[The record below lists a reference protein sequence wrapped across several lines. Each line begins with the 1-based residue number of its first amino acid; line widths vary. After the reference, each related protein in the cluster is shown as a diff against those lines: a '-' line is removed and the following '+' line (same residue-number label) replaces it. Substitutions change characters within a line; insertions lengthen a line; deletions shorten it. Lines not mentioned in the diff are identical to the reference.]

1 MARNSK
7 MRPKRVK
14 HFALHVQIP
23 TLKVDVLFDTRISKQ
38 KLRRSVFEMIHLPV
52 EDIRVVGIYL

>member
-1 MARNSK
+1 

-14 HFALHVQIP
+14 HFALHVQTP

-38 KLRRSVFEMIHLPV
+38 KLRLSLFEMIHLPV